1 MPVTTMEPLAA
12 TLLFAAIFLFGGKLH
27 AVRSRRAALSLG
39 AGVSTAYVF
48 VHMLPEMSEAGNV
61 FVEATAGLAL
71 PAPEMRI
78 YVAALA
84 GFIVFYGLEH
94 LVARSR
100 EGTAP
105 EGGEGER
112 AVIVMYLHIGGF
124 AAYAALVSYL
134 MVRGITETPVPIALY
149 AVAMG
154 LHFLGVDHSML
165 REHRE
170 AYNRIGRFLLAG
182 AVLAGWG
189 VAMLTEISKPV
200 IITGLGLVSGGVVMN
215 SMIMELPGEKDGRF
229 WPFVAGA
236 VFYTGLLALVR

>member
-1 MPVTTMEPLAA
+1 MPATTMEPLAA

-27 AVRSRRAALSLG
+27 TVRPRRAALSLG

-61 FVEATAGLAL
+61 FVEATAGMAL
-71 PAPEMRI
+71 PAPELRI
-78 YVAALA
+78 YVSALA

-100 EGTAP
+100 EQTAS
-105 EGGEGER
+105 EREGER
-112 AVIVMYLHIGGF
+112 SGTVVYLHIGGF

-134 MVRGITETPVPIALY
+134 MVRGISETPVPIALY

-154 LHFLGVDHSML
+154 LHFLGVDHSLL

-200 IITGLGLVSGGVVMN
+200 VITGLGLVSGGVVMN